1 MKVFHGDEVS
11 FRCFPKFL
19 PKILSN
25 FHLSLCKSLVCCFP
39 PSFEPLWNPLFVF
52 VVVCVWKYCGF
63 SLGPCP
69 FLSLCQNG
77 ARDVLLKEQHC
88 RDNVRWAESPF
99 PWKGDFVKSQVTAAA
114 APKADGVS
122 YFKQF
127 IYGIIHWRNVLKWCT
142 FLNNLP
148 WDSPWNSGL
157 PLEYV
162 WVVPLLM
169 YYS

>member
-1 MKVFHGDEVS
+1 MPVLGLPIMKVFHGDEVS

-69 FLSLCQNG
+69 FLSLSEWCKRCPPQRAALQGQCQVG
-77 ARDVLLKEQHC
+77 REPFSLERWFCKITSDCCSCTKGGWSQLLQTVYLWHNSLKKCPEVMH
-88 RDNVRWAESPF
+88 V
-99 PWKGDFVKSQVTAAA
+99 
-114 APKADGVS
+114 
-122 YFKQF
+122 FKQSALGF
-127 IYGIIHWRNVLKWCT
+127 SMK
-142 FLNNLP
+142 
-148 WDSPWNSGL
+148 
-157 PLEYV
+157 
-162 WVVPLLM
+162 
-169 YYS
+169 